1 MPTHIGEIPLPRR
14 SPHFLACRR
23 HVRAFTTPVAAIG
36 LSGGPD
42 SLALV
47 AAAVAEGVQVRAICV
62 DHQLQ
67 PGSREVAERAA
78 ATARRMGASAVLVPV
93 TVDARAGGMEAAAR
107 RARYAA
113 LQQYADS
120 WPLWV
125 AHTLDDQAETL
136 LLSALRGRVTG
147 MAARDRHV
155 HRPFLGLRR
164 ADTEGAC
171 AELGLEPWQDPQN
184 ADTGLRRVAIR
195 SAVLPLL
202 SEISGA
208 DVAPALARAA
218 ATVREDA
225 DFLSAQ
231 VPEIDA
237 EGVSVALA
245 AEPRPLRVRAI
256 IAFLRQHDAAV
267 SAAIIDAVDALLVDW
282 HGQGGVAV
290 GKTSEGLRLVVRR
303 KSGTL
308 VMDESP

>member
-23 HVRAFTTPVAAIG
+23 HLRVHASPAAAIG

-47 AAAVAEGVQVRAICV
+47 AAALAEGVQVRAICV

-67 PGSREVAERAA
+67 PGSREVAEQAA
-78 ATARRMGASAVLVPV
+78 ATARRMGAEAVVAPV

-113 LQQYADS
+113 LRAQAGS
-120 WPLWV
+120 RPVWV
-125 AHTLDDQAETL
+125 AHTLDDQAETV
-136 LLSALRGRVTG
+136 LLSALRGRVAG
-147 MAARDRHV
+147 MAVSDRHV
-155 HRPFLGLRR
+155 QRPFLGLRR
-164 ADTEGAC
+164 ADTVGAC
-171 AELGLEPWQDPQN
+171 AELGLRPWQDPLN
-184 ADTGLRRVAIR
+184 EDASVRRIAIR
-195 SAVLPLL
+195 SKVMPLL
-202 SEISGA
+202 EEITGA

-218 ATVREDA
+218 ATAREDA
-225 DFLSAQ
+225 DFIAAQ
-231 VPEIDA
+231 VPEIDSD
-237 EGVSVALA
+237 GVSVSLA
-245 AEPRPLRVRAI
+245 SAPRALRVRSI
-256 IAFLRQHDAAV
+256 IAFLRHHDAAV
-267 SAAIIDAVDALLVDW
+267 SAATIDAVDALLVNW

-290 GKTSEGLRLVVRR
+290 GKTAEGLRLVVRR